1 MTTNNREHK
10 QAFTI
15 HHIFVSP
22 GHNYF
27 GRPKDGPGDHPTHD
41 AATADLRAGKGI
53 LGDRYFGVP
62 AHYEAQI
69 TFVALEVFELV
80 VAEFGVESVSPAIMR
95 RNVVTGGINLNQLLG
110 QEFTIDSGHG
120 PVRFQGTRAC
130 SPCAWMDVAFAPGAN
145 RFLKGRGGLRARIL
159 SDGMLAQGPALLTS
173 EIALDPASIT
183 APIPR
188 PNLPG

>member
-69 TFVALEVFELV
+69 TFVALEVFDI
-80 VAEFGVESVSPAIMR
+80 GR
-95 RNVVTGGINLNQLLG
+95 R
-110 QEFTIDSGHG
+110 
-120 PVRFQGTRAC
+120 
-130 SPCAWMDVAFAPGAN
+130 
-145 RFLKGRGGLRARIL
+145 
-159 SDGMLAQGPALLTS
+159 
-173 EIALDPASIT
+173 
-183 APIPR
+183 
-188 PNLPG
+188 